1 MENNA
6 NKKKKSIFSDRR
18 FKYGSLAVGLTAA
31 FIAMVVIINAV
42 VYALAYSYG
51 WYIDLT
57 GTQYYGITDSSKKYL
72 DDIMDKDDVQVK
84 IIFCQEKDR
93 VLDDSAG
100 YYVYRC
106 AETYKK
112 EYPNNVKV
120 EYMDIVSNPKLAD
133 IYTSQL
139 GKSLYSTDVIIE
151 TEKNFRVVSY
161 ENFFTFDEDSG
172 EVYAFNGERRFTS
185 YILAL
190 CTEYPIC
197 YFTTGH
203 GESIYDSEGE
213 PNAIYRMMED
223 AGFDVRTIDLS
234 KEDIDDEAMVVIIN
248 NPVYDFMNADDAID
262 ETHKLG
268 RFMSD
273 EGGNMMVFLSPEHQ
287 ANLTNLKFW
296 LEEWGIGIEDGK
308 VKDTSNSLSPDG
320 FSVVADY
327 PTDGFAAS
335 LHSTLRDLDS
345 TPMTIVKDPLV
356 VRPLWESR
364 NAKSTG
370 VVLYSHSSSAHC
382 TDNGELTGSYPIAT
396 LVRQTHTDPLTSSK
410 LNTYM
415 FVSSAGY
422 ADGSYLDSNA
432 YGNKDIIQSLAMQMG
447 KKLVPLDIDFKVFA
461 SEELSITTAAAYT
474 WTIILSAVLPLA
486 VAVVGGVICYRRKR
500 L

>member
-72 DDIMDKDDVQVK
+72 DDIMDRDDVEVK

-151 TEKNFRVVSY
+151 TKENFRVVSY

-172 EVYAFNGERRFTS
+172 EIYAFNGERRFTS
-185 YILAL
+185 YIIAL

-213 PNAIYRMMED
+213 PNALYRMMQD

-248 NPVYDFMNADDAID
+248 NPVYDFKNADDAID
-262 ETHKLG
+262 ETRKLG

-287 ANLTNLKFW
+287 ANLANLKYW
-296 LEEWGIGIEDGK
+296 LSEWGIGIEDGK
-308 VKDTSNSLSPDG
+308 VKDTSHSLSPDG

-327 PTDGFAAS
+327 PVDGFAAS
-335 LHSTLRDLDS
+335 LHSSLRELDS
-345 TPMTIVKDPLV
+345 TPMTVIDDPIYIK
-356 VRPLWESR
+356 PLWESR
-364 NAKSTG
+364 NSRTTG
-370 VVLYSHSSSAHC
+370 TVLYSHSSSVHC
-382 TDNGELTGSYPIAT
+382 TDNGDLKGSYAIAA
-396 LVRQTHTDPLTSSK
+396 LVRQVRIDPLTSNQLS
-410 LNTYM
+410 TYM

-422 ADGSYLDSNA
+422 ADGDYLDSNA
-432 YGNKDIIQSLAMQMG
+432 YGNKDIIQSLATQMG

-461 SEELSITTAAAYT
+461 SEELSITTAAAYA

>member
-6 NKKKKSIFSDRR
+6 NKKKSSIFSDRR

-72 DDIMDKDDVQVK
+72 DEIIKDETQVK
-84 IIFCQEKDR
+84 IIFCQDKDR

-112 EYPNNVKV
+112 EYPNNIKV
-120 EYMDIVSNPKLAD
+120 EYMDIVENPKLAD

-139 GKSLYSTDVIIE
+139 GKTLYASDVIIE

-161 ENFFTFDEDSG
+161 DNFFTFDEESG
-172 EVYAFNGERRFTS
+172 NVYAFNGERRFTS
-185 YILAL
+185 YIIAL

-213 PNAIYRMMED
+213 PNALYRMMED

-248 NPVYDFMNADDAID
+248 NPVYDFMNSDDSVD
-262 ETHKLG
+262 ETRKLG

-287 ANLTNLKFW
+287 ANLTNLKYW

-308 VKDTSNSLSPDG
+308 VKDTSNSLSSDG

-327 PTDGFAAS
+327 PTEGFAAS
-335 LHSTLRDLDS
+335 LHLSLRSLNS
-345 TPMTIVKDPLV
+345 APMTVIDDPLAIK
-356 VRPLWESR
+356 PIWESSNGR
-364 NAKSTG
+364 TVG
-370 VVLYSHSSSAHC
+370 TVLYSHSSSVLC
-382 TDNGELTGSYPIAT
+382 TENGDLTGSYPIAS
-396 LVRQTHTDPLTSSK
+396 LVRQVRTDPVTSSS
-410 LNTYM
+410 LSTYM

-432 YGNKDIIQSLAMQMG
+432 YGNKDIIQSLATQMG

-461 SEELSITTAAAYT
+461 SEELNIKTSAAYA
-474 WTIILSAVLPLA
+474 WTVVLSAVLPLA
-486 VAVVGGVICYRRKR
+486 VAVIGGVICYRRKR